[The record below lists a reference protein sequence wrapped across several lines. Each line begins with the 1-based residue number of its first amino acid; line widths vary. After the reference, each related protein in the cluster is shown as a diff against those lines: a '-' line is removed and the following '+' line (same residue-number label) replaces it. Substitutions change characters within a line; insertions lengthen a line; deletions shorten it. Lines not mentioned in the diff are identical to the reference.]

1 MQSVK
6 VFEANDS
13 TSIEG
18 FQFETSAN
26 RESPRF
32 GNITSKPTILSG
44 YLSNENDAPP
54 IKKAKVLKA
63 IQLGHNSD
71 STKLIGIKF
80 LWRNSAVLDAPN
92 IWVGDRAGPGPD
104 GFYQWPDFLGFGN
117 PLNKRLIKVAVWAT
131 NSSGVAFH
139 AIQCT
144 WEDTTKPGSII
155 VGTRNGPKTDKGVIL
170 DLLSG
175 EQVVS
180 LYVRYSTFIGMI
192 FATVKKAGT

>member
-6 VFEANDS
+6 VFQAADY
-13 TSIEG
+13 SIEG

-32 GNITSKPTILSG
+32 GNITDKSTILSG
-44 YLSNENDAPP
+44 YLRNENDAPP
-54 IKKAKVLKA
+54 IKKAKVLKG
-63 IQLGHNSD
+63 IELRHNSD
-71 STKLIGIKF
+71 STKLIGIRF

-92 IWVGDRAGPGPD
+92 ICVGDRAGPVGL
-104 GFYQWPDFLGFGN
+104 YQWPDFLGFGN
-117 PLNKRLIKVAVWAT
+117 PLNKRLIKVAVWVT
-131 NSSGVAFH
+131 NTTGVAFH

-144 WEDTTKPGSII
+144 WEDTTKPGSTIL
-155 VGTRNGPKTDKGVIL
+155 GPQWGPKTNKGFIL

-180 LYVRYSTFIGMI
+180 LYVRHSTFIGMI